1 MIEGQ
6 NSLILLLIAF
16 SNVGIEVT
24 VCVCGIGVHSASW
37 YHELKIIL
45 RTARWHEGAQIQR
58 VHHYLKTCMNP
69 SLNL

>member
-24 VCVCGIGVHSASW
+24 VCVCGIVGHFIVH
-37 YHELKIIL
+37 
-45 RTARWHEGAQIQR
+45 RGTGC
-58 VHHYLKTCMNP
+58 TTN
-69 SLNL
+69 